1 MNHPADEQKQKHRGF
16 PHLFEIRLQA
26 IGTEGWYC
34 GHHPCLLCTS
44 VMLGESQD
52 DSERESI
59 QQSTTSTTSSW
70 LSHPIGKYWS
80 VKLDDFLS
88 STGKQVN
95 MLKSHWIHYLDL
107 AFQLQVSVIL
117 RLMGLSFRLGVQHP
131 TVTSAH
137 QAYMISYSTGCT
149 KDYCQTHHTLRVKV
163 HTTT

>member
-1 MNHPADEQKQKHRGF
+1 MSKNKN
-16 PHLFEIRLQA
+16 
-26 IGTEGWYC
+26 TEVSHIFLKSGSK
-34 GHHPCLLCTS
+34 P
-44 VMLGESQD
+44 
-52 DSERESI
+52 SERRGDTVVTIRASSVPQWCLVKAKMI
-59 QQSTTSTTSSW
+59 QKENQFNNLLLALLVRGWATQLENIGQSNWMISSQ
-70 LSHPIGKYWS
+70 
-80 VKLDDFLS
+80 V
-88 STGKQVN
+88 QVN